1 MLTKF
6 NTIIDRVT
14 LKEFYRNKF
23 EFNNEEMLP
32 SGFTKEVMAWR
43 YVAKKGEHDK
53 MVHCALDFENSKG
66 N

>member
-1 MLTKF
+1 MLTKS

-32 SGFTKEVMAWR
+32 SGFMKEVMAWR
-43 YVAKKGEHDK
+43 YVAKKRR
-53 MVHCALDFENSKG
+53 A
-66 N
+66 